1 MLEHLT
7 CCPACGERKLQD
19 FLLCQDHT
27 VSKEF
32 FQIQSC
38 QECGFRF
45 TNPRP
50 QEEHIAPYYAS
61 EEYISHSN
69 TRKGLFNSIY
79 QVVRYFT
86 LRGKVN
92 KVLRACLG
100 EQGKLLDIGC
110 GTGHFLEIAKQKNWE
125 VAGMEPDAQA
135 RQQAEERLGQKI
147 YTNLQEI
154 EGRDLYDA
162 ITLWHVLEHVHQL
175 DRMLL
180 KIKSL
185 LKPGGKVLIAV
196 PNTYSH
202 DARHYQQDWA
212 AYDVPR
218 HLYHFGQLQMREI
231 LEAKGFVFENTEA
244 MYFDAYYISMMSE
257 KYRKKSFA
265 FLKGLW
271 RGWQSNKKAAKTGEY
286 SSLCYIFSKIDN
298 KIN

>member
-1 MLEHLT
+1 MLEHLE

-50 QEEHIAPYYAS
+50 QEELIAPYYAS

-69 TRKGLFNSIY
+69 TNKGLFNRLY
-79 QVVRYFT
+79 QIVRYFT
-86 LRGKVN
+86 LRN
-92 KVLRACLG
+92 KVKKVLSACLG
-100 EQGKLLDIGC
+100 KKGKLLDIGC
-110 GTGHFLEIAKQKNWE
+110 GTGHFLEVAKQRKWE
-125 VAGMEPDAQA
+125 VAGMEPDEQA

-147 YTNLQEI
+147 YGSLQEI
-154 EGRDLYDA
+154 EGCNLYDA

-180 KIKSL
+180 KIKSI
-185 LKPGGKVLIAV
+185 LKPGGKLLIAV
-196 PNTYSH
+196 PNSYSD
-202 DARHYQQDWA
+202 DAKHYRQHWA

-218 HLYHFGQLQMREI
+218 HLYHFGQLQIREI
-231 LEAKGFVFENTEA
+231 LEAKGFQFEETKA

-257 KYRKKSFA
+257 KYQNKEFA

-271 RGWQSNKKAAKTGEY
+271 QGWKSNGKANKNGEY
-286 SSLCYIFSKIDN
+286 SSLCYIFSK
-298 KIN
+298 